1 MNDLGHPERAAG
13 QPPAAAAADEPW
25 ALASEPPLIGISQSF
40 HDFGDYGGV
49 GAQRPLLICGALP
62 LTLPQLEQAIAPAL
76 ARLDGLMLAGGRDI
90 EPARYGQQPD
100 PLLAATDPQRD
111 RFEFALVPAALEAG
125 LPILGFCR
133 GMQVLNVA
141 LGGTLVQDVRLR
153 ERFRQHPSDPGW
165 RAWKQMERSSLEQ
178 GEIPPH
184 PRHPIEIAP
193 GSILA
198 RALGALEA
206 SVDSFHHQ
214 AVDRLGAGLRATAVA
229 PDGVVEA
236 LELEG
241 APVLAVQWELQEE
254 WRIDR
259 RFLRV
264 FEWFVQ
270 AARERAAR
278 RSGITPAA
286 F

>member
-1 MNDLGHPERAAG
+1 MTDQRPVARASG
-13 QPPAAAAADEPW
+13 R
-25 ALASEPPLIGISQSF
+25 PLIGVSQSF
-40 HDFGDYGGV
+40 HDFGDYSGV

-62 LTLPQLEQAIAPAL
+62 LTLPQLEEAIEPAL
-76 ARLDGLMLAGGRDI
+76 AQLDGLLLAGGRDI
-90 EPARYGQQPD
+90 EPARYGQEPD

-111 RFEFALVPAALEAG
+111 RFELALVPAALEAG

-153 ERFRQHPSDPGW
+153 ERFRAHPSDPGW

-178 GEIPPH
+178 REIPPH
-184 PRHPIEIAP
+184 PRHPIAIAP

-198 RALGALEA
+198 RALDALEA
-206 SVDSFHHQ
+206 TVNSFHHQ
-214 AVDRLGAGLRATAVA
+214 AVDRLGAGLTVTATA

-236 LELEG
+236 LELDG
-241 APVLAVQWELQEE
+241 APVLGVQWELQEE

-264 FEWFVQ
+264 FEWLVR
-270 AARERAAR
+270 AAREHAAR
-278 RSGITPAA
+278 REAQPHAVAA
-286 F
+286 RTAFGAEV